1 MGFCVCDHL
10 TMNLLNLSLYDLL
23 ALSKPLTLS
32 LPLSGTQ
39 PSSTPRLETNL
50 SLPIPAWN
58 PSSQA
63 QCLGCDHQAPW
74 GGGGSW
80 AGLGFAA
87 SALAVLSSSS
97 SVSKS
102 LKITISRNQKSWL
115 ITSWPCVSWGLAYIC
130 SSVSCP

>member
-74 GGGGSW
+74 GGGG
-80 AGLGFAA
+80 L
-87 SALAVLSSSS
+87 
-97 SVSKS
+97 
-102 LKITISRNQKSWL
+102 
-115 ITSWPCVSWGLAYIC
+115 GLAWVLLPLPWLFYHPLHQFP
-130 SSVSCP
+130 SL